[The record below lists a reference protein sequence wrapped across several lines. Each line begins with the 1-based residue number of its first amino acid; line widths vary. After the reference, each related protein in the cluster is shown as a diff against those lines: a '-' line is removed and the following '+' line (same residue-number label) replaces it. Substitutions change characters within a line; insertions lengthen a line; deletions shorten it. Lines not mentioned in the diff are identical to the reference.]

1 MDMRAAACRPSV
13 LAERSIRLDHL
24 RIRARIRGN
33 PRTARDLPIPP
44 RRART
49 TLRGSDGDA
58 PSVVDVLPDVPRTG
72 KGGCFVDHCDA
83 RAAPTDPD
91 GPLAGLTFAV
101 KDNLDVAGHRTG
113 CGQPTW
119 LDTHPEPARQH
130 APPVASLL
138 AAGAACVGKTQMDEL
153 AWALQGEN
161 HHYGTPINPAAV
173 GHIPGGSSSGS
184 AVAVAAGYADVA
196 LGTDTAGSVRVP
208 ASYCG
213 LCGFRPTHGRVDAT
227 RGCVPLAPSFDVV
240 GWFARDATTM
250 LRCGSALLPPW
261 GAWDTTFDLRF
272 DGAIARDAFELCDEE
287 TRATLR
293 EAVARA
299 CGPGPLGER
308 AGGLVEVD
316 IGGRGGT
323 PPLTEWWNL
332 FRVIQANEV
341 WRAHG
346 AWVSEHRP
354 QFGPGV
360 KERFEGAGEVTDA
373 EADEASKTR
382 DAIAASMESTTVDDA
397 TGKDR
402 FLFLPTS
409 PGPPLASEADARTVE
424 SFRNRQLRLT
434 AAAGLARL
442 PQATVPVP
450 RRSGPP
456 LGLSVVGPR
465 GTDEALLRLA
475 CELERALMERP

>member
-1 MDMRAAACRPSV
+1 MDPREPANRAGS
-13 LAERSIRLDHL
+13 SD
-24 RIRARIRGN
+24 
-33 PRTARDLPIPP
+33 PP

-130 APPVASLL
+130 APPVASLP

-153 AWALQGEN
+153 AGRCRAR
-161 HHYGTPINPAAV
+161 TTTTVPPINPAAV
-173 GHIPGGSSSGS
+173 EYVPGGSSSGS

-213 LCGFRPTHGRVDAT
+213 LCGFRPTHGRCGRHARVRPARPVLRRRVVRQGRDEISKPDAA
-227 RGCVPLAPSFDVV
+227 RAP
-240 GWFARDATTM
+240 
-250 LRCGSALLPPW
+250 PPW

-293 EAVARA
+293 EAVARGVRTRA
-299 CGPGPLGER
+299 AAER
-308 AGGLVEVD
+308 GG
-316 IGGRGGT
+316 IGRG
-323 PPLTEWWNL
+323 
-332 FRVIQANEV
+332 
-341 WRAHG
+341 
-346 AWVSEHRP
+346 
-354 QFGPGV
+354 
-360 KERFEGAGEVTDA
+360 
-373 EADEASKTR
+373 
-382 DAIAASMESTTVDDA
+382 
-397 TGKDR
+397 
-402 FLFLPTS
+402 
-409 PGPPLASEADARTVE
+409 
-424 SFRNRQLRLT
+424 
-434 AAAGLARL
+434 
-442 PQATVPVP
+442 
-450 RRSGPP
+450 
-456 LGLSVVGPR
+456 
-465 GTDEALLRLA
+465 
-475 CELERALMERP
+475 

>member
-33 PRTARDLPIPP
+33 PRTARDLPIP
-44 RRART
+44 RRSTT

-261 GAWDTTFDLRF
+261 GAWDTAFDLRF

-346 AWVSEHRP
+346 AWVSEHQPR
-354 QFGPGV
+354 FGPGV
-360 KERFEGAGEVTDA
+360 KERFEGAGGVTDA
-373 EADEASKTR
+373 EAAEASKTR
-382 DAIAASMESTTVDDA
+382 DAIASSMESTMVDEA

-409 PGPPLASEADARTVE
+409 PGPPLASGADARTVE

>member
-1 MDMRAAACRPSV
+1 MRAAACRPSV

-382 DAIAASMESTTVDDA
+382 DAIAASIESTMVDEA

-409 PGPPLASEADARTVE
+409 PGPPLASGADARTVE